1 MPQVYDIFT
10 VKEKEIHGMTGEEFE
25 DLIGDMYKIHGFEVF
40 PTAKTNDYGADLI
53 LKTVSGTICVQA
65 KRQTANVG
73 IKAVQ
78 EVYGSMAKYGAA
90 CGIVITT
97 AGFSAQAVELSKY
110 CGVTLINGTQI
121 LATVIAEQGIRMQPL
136 QRIRR
141 LYSRQNEIIIDIG
154 EHTLWGNYPPKIPES
169 DLKPIPPPTGFVV
182 LDNPVV
188 PEFIVVHDGRP
199 EDKSAPDYW
208 IYFKDYIKNVASSE
222 IYSTWSR
229 ETILANVVAI
239 ISFTLNRVFTEW
251 YRSKGYNFTITSTT
265 AFDHK
270 YIHERNVFDTISIA
284 VDEIFNTYIKR
295 PPTARQPLLAQYCD
309 GVQTQCPG
317 QMTQWGSKNLGDQ
330 GLSYE
335 EIIRSFYGNNVVFE
349 KAPIVSGVPVSF
361 PGEVLQIGSKGKD
374 VRTIQNQL
382 NSISRGYPAIP
393 KVKEDGIYGS
403 ATANSVKEF
412 QRIFGLPKSGVVDF
426 KTWYEISRVYV
437 AVTKIASLNPTI

>member
-1 MPQVYDIFT
+1 MQDGFLTVSVVDSTNNFPIVDATVNVYSMDTEDQVSRLIFQNLKTDISGQI
-10 VKEKEIHGMTGEEFE
+10 VGLNLEAP
-25 DLIGDMYKIHGFEVF
+25 DLIYSQQPSDVRPYSQYIVEV
-40 PTAKTNDYGADLI
+40 
-53 LKTVSGTICVQA
+53 
-65 KRQTANVG
+65 
-73 IKAVQ
+73 IKDGY
-78 EVYGSMAKYGAA
+78 E
-90 CGIVITT
+90 T
-97 AGFSAQAVELSKY
+97 
-110 CGVTLINGTQI
+110 TLINGTQI

-136 QRIRR
+136 QRSRR

-154 EHTLWGNYPPKIPES
+154 PHTLWGNYPPKIPES

-188 PEFIVVHDGRP
+188 PEFVVVHDGMP
-199 EDKSAPDYW
+199 EDKNAPNYW
-208 IYFKDYIKNVASSE
+208 VYFKDYIKNVASSE
-222 IYSTWSR
+222 IYSTWTR

-251 YRSKGYNFTITSTT
+251 YRSKGYTFTITSTT
-265 AFDHK
+265 AYDHK
-270 YIHERNVFDTISIA
+270 YIHERNVFDTISVA
-284 VDEIFNTYIKR
+284 VDEIFNTFIKR

-309 GVQTQCPG
+309 GVKTQCPG
-317 QMTQWGSKNLGDQ
+317 QMTQWGSKDLGDQ

-361 PGEVLQIGSKGKD
+361 PGEVLQIGSTGKD
-374 VRTIQNQL
+374 VRTIQSQL
-382 NSISRGYPAIP
+382 NAISNGYPAIP
-393 KVKEDGIYGS
+393 KIKEDGIYND

-412 QRIFGLPKSGVVDF
+412 QRIFGLPQSGIVDF

>member
-1 MPQVYDIFT
+1 MQDGFLTVNVVDSTNNFPIVDATVNVYSIATEDQASRTIFQNLKTDISGQI
-10 VKEKEIHGMTGEEFE
+10 VGLNLEAP
-25 DLIGDMYKIHGFEVF
+25 DLIYSQQPSDVKPYSQYIVEV
-40 PTAKTNDYGADLI
+40 
-53 LKTVSGTICVQA
+53 
-65 KRQTANVG
+65 
-73 IKAVQ
+73 IKDGY
-78 EVYGSMAKYGAA
+78 E
-90 CGIVITT
+90 T
-97 AGFSAQAVELSKY
+97 
-110 CGVTLINGTQI
+110 TLINGTQI

-136 QRIRR
+136 QRSRR
-141 LYSRQNEIIIDIG
+141 LYSRQNEIIVNIG
-154 EHTLWGNYPPKIPES
+154 PHTLWGNYPPKIPES

-188 PEFIVVHDGRP
+188 PEFVVVHDGMP

-208 IYFKDYIKNVASSE
+208 VYFKDYIKNVASSE
-222 IYSTWSR
+222 IYSTWTR

-251 YRSKGYNFTITSTT
+251 YRSKGYTFTITSTT

-309 GVQTQCPG
+309 GVKTQCPG
-317 QMTQWGSKNLGDQ
+317 QMTQWGSKDLGDQ

-361 PGEVLQIGSKGKD
+361 PGEVLQVGSTGKD
-374 VRTIQNQL
+374 VRTIQSQL
-382 NSISRGYPAIP
+382 NAISKGYPAIP
-393 KVKEDGIYGS
+393 KIKEDGIYND

-412 QRIFGLPKSGVVDF
+412 QRIFGLPQSGVVDF

>member
-1 MPQVYDIFT
+1 MQDGFLTVSVVDSTNNFPIVDATVNVYSMDTEDQVSRPVFQNLKTDISGQI
-10 VKEKEIHGMTGEEFE
+10 VGLNLDAP
-25 DLIGDMYKIHGFEVF
+25 DLIYSQQPSDVRPYSQYTIEV
-40 PTAKTNDYGADLI
+40 
-53 LKTVSGTICVQA
+53 
-65 KRQTANVG
+65 
-73 IKAVQ
+73 IKDGY
-78 EVYGSMAKYGAA
+78 E
-90 CGIVITT
+90 T
-97 AGFSAQAVELSKY
+97 
-110 CGVTLINGTQI
+110 TLINGTQI
-121 LATVIAEQGIRMQPL
+121 LATVIAEQGIRMRPL
-136 QRIRR
+136 QRSRR

-188 PEFIVVHDGRP
+188 PEFIIVHDGRP

-361 PGEVLQIGSKGKD
+361 PGEVLQTGSKGKN

-412 QRIFGLPKSGVVDF
+412 QRIFGLPQSGVVDF